1 MESKETDKTPKAPKS
16 FLAVGPTLHYSHANV
31 QRCWL
36 LAVVAF
42 AITCLFWSRIVT
54 GTFWAFD
61 LQSKTPPDFWR
72 LSHITVTGASI
83 YEYPWQIIVLGLL
96 MGVLAVVPIL
106 ISQLM
111 SFGHSFVFVL
121 AVFFLANLPGFSLSV
136 FASCFAVASRPFRF
150 RSRIIAIAL
159 CTAPQLLYWAFLGA
173 ARDAAPLEWGF
184 SFAPWIWAW
193 LVGLTVAGLVL
204 GIGHYT
210 RYRPGLNWLFTTTTL
225 LLALGVFEWKLGFDE
240 LDYQFYIAKN
250 NPEQVAQFRD
260 QSIREALDRTI
271 TDPATR
277 KTLAG
282 FFLPT
287 EPIPLR
293 EELKRE
299 IQIQLSMDRWPH
311 WFVVPENLQYQQQ
324 REWLNEQYDRF
335 INPTRSWWMPEKL
348 HAGIVKRRA
357 RSRRM
362 PIALYY
368 KALLSEYGPDLPRI
382 RRDEVLHFYSDYP
395 HERSGEIWFKLYL
408 NFGHTIE
415 SAEARWRIAKHL
427 AGRGRFRPVNGM
439 ADPNAPAGPT
449 PEPNNIPRD
458 ATTFLNQAQAII
470 EAELARVEQTPPPPD
485 SLLGAFRPPA
495 ETVVTP
501 VKARELLRR
510 VHELQML
517 IGDQNIQGSEGAA
530 GRLVRFVMLDPRD
543 LEYPRALDVLL
554 EQSDPNDGLYD
565 NILLAQAQL
574 IADGQTRQERLT
586 ELNRK
591 YQSTDGGMKA
601 LYELTR
607 LRIRL
612 YQEQSDSGREKKKLL
627 GEARDMLASFLSLYP
642 ESFYAEQVRR
652 NLDSLPSPE

>member
-1 MESKETDKTPKAPKS
+1 MESNQSEKTPKAPKS

-61 LQSKTPPDFWR
+61 LESQTPPTFWG

-111 SFGHSFVFVL
+111 SFGHCFIFVL
-121 AVFFLANLPGFSLSV
+121 AVFFLANLPGFALSV
-136 FASCFAVASRPFRF
+136 LVSCFAVASRPFRF

-159 CTAPQLLYWAFLGA
+159 CTAPQLLYWGILGGA
-173 ARDAAPLEWGF
+173 PDAAPLEWGF

-210 RYRPGLNWLFTTTTL
+210 RYRPGLTWLFTSTTL
-225 LLALGVFEWKLGFDE
+225 LLALGVFEWRIGFDE
-240 LDYQFYIAKN
+240 LDYQFYVAKN
-250 NPEQVAQFRD
+250 NPEEAVEFHD
-260 QSIREALDRTI
+260 HSIREALDRTI
-271 TDPATR
+271 MDPSTR

-299 IQIQLSMDRWPH
+299 IQIQLSLDRWPH
-311 WFVVPENLQYQQQ
+311 WFIVPDELRYQDK
-324 REWLNEQYDRF
+324 REWLNEQYDLF
-335 INPTRSWWMPEKL
+335 INPRKSWWMPLEL
-348 HAGIVKRRA
+348 HAGIVSRRA
-357 RSRRM
+357 KSARM

-368 KALLSEYGPDLPRI
+368 KALLSEYSPDLPRI
-382 RRDEVLHFYSDYP
+382 QSDEVLHFYSDYP
-395 HERSGEIWFKLYL
+395 HERSGEIWFSLYL
-408 NFGHTIE
+408 DFGQTIE

-427 AGRGRFRPVNGM
+427 AGRGRFRQANGVS
-439 ADPNAPAGPT
+439 DPNNPA
-449 PEPNNIPRD
+449 EPNNIPRD
-458 ATTFLNQAQAII
+458 ATTFLNEAQTML
-470 EAELARVEQTPPPPD
+470 ETELARVRDMPPPTG
-485 SLLGAFRPPA
+485 SLLDAFKPPA
-495 ETVVTP
+495 ETAMTP
-501 VKARELLRR
+501 VKMRELLRR
-510 VHELQML
+510 VHELKVL
-517 IGDQNIQGSEGAA
+517 ISEQNVRGSEGAA
-530 GRLVRFVMLDPRD
+530 QRLAKFVVLDPHD
-543 LEYPRALDVLL
+543 LDYGRELDVLL
-554 EQSDPNDGLYD
+554 AQTAETDGLYD
-565 NILLAQAQL
+565 NILLAKAKL
-574 IADGQTRQERLT
+574 IADDQNRAERFSQ
-586 ELNRK
+586 LNQK
-591 YQSTDGGMKA
+591 YQDTDGGMEA

-607 LRIRL
+607 LKIRL
-612 YQEQSDSGREKKKLL
+612 YQEETDSDREKKKLL
-627 GEARDMLASFLSLYP
+627 VQARDMLASFLELYP
-642 ESFYAEQVRR
+642 NSFYVGQVQR
-652 NLDSLPSPE
+652 NIENLPSPE